1 MNEPFDTSTLS
12 ALIDSVLGGALTTLA
27 GAAIGRLMYHVG
39 EVRKRRRRFLSRELV
54 WELPICF
61 GMAVIGESVVSYL
74 GLPQPVS
81 TGVIAALAYLGPR
94 GAEVILLNWL
104 SRKTK

>member
-1 MNEPFDTSTLS
+1 MSEQFDTLS
-12 ALIDSVLGGALTTLA
+12 GLLDSFLGGALTTVA

-39 EVRKRRRRFLSRELV
+39 EVRKRRRRFVSRELV

-74 GLPQPVS
+74 GLSQPVS

-104 SRKTK
+104 SRKAK